1 MRMKVFRGIAE
12 GIWPYPG
19 GRYTEKGWVW
29 SRILEGI
36 LPQAVI
42 LTNRTTPAS
51 DKGRLI
57 LLRLCGYPAK
67 GAGGCHPFPYGIASV
82 MDMRI
87 FYIFFRIFTK
97 GVGMPPWNMCII
109 LRNLFLQ

>member
-57 LLRLCGYPAK
+57 PLRLRAPGFA
-67 GAGGCHPFPYGIASV
+67 IL
-82 MDMRI
+82 
-87 FYIFFRIFTK
+87 FRTA
-97 GVGMPPWNMCII
+97 
-109 LRNLFLQ
+109 

>member
-42 LTNRTTPAS
+42 LRTVPLLPN

-57 LLRLCGYPAK
+57 PLRLRAPGFA
-67 GAGGCHPFPYGIASV
+67 IL
-82 MDMRI
+82 
-87 FYIFFRIFTK
+87 FRTA
-97 GVGMPPWNMCII
+97 
-109 LRNLFLQ
+109 

>member
-1 MRMKVFRGIAE
+1 MVQGAFYFLCGWMKLSYVLLYFLKYCRGPPQPLRMKFFRGIAE

-42 LTNRTTPAS
+42 LTSRTSPAQ
-51 DKGRLI
+51 R
-57 LLRLCGYPAK
+57 
-67 GAGGCHPFPYGIASV
+67 
-82 MDMRI
+82 
-87 FYIFFRIFTK
+87 
-97 GVGMPPWNMCII
+97 
-109 LRNLFLQ
+109 

>member
-1 MRMKVFRGIAE
+1 MKAFRGIAE

-57 LLRLCGYPAK
+57 PLRLCGYPAK
-67 GAGGCHPFPYGIASV
+67 GARGLPSFSVRHSLRYGYEDFLYFFP
-82 MDMRI
+82 D
-87 FYIFFRIFTK
+87 
-97 GVGMPPWNMCII
+97 
-109 LRNLFLQ
+109 LH

>member
-1 MRMKVFRGIAE
+1 MRMKVFREIAE

-42 LTNRTTPAS
+42 LTNRTTPAQ
-51 DKGRLI
+51 R
-57 LLRLCGYPAK
+57 
-67 GAGGCHPFPYGIASV
+67 
-82 MDMRI
+82 
-87 FYIFFRIFTK
+87 
-97 GVGMPPWNMCII
+97 
-109 LRNLFLQ
+109 